1 MSQTGI
7 SPGMLPVS
15 SAVTLQGRLKRQGR
29 FMDFRL
35 NREIKAYC
43 RDFEPVRVILRKRSA
58 DLVAVKEQVDYYYR
72 LPPEDYDAG
81 TRRLKLRVEPAA
93 SELIYYVE
101 GQEDGARTSRFR
113 IAAVDDSAMGGVLEA
128 ALGTRAVVRKRRELW
143 RKDNV
148 VFNLD
153 TVEGVGQILE
163 VEVQDEAGC
172 DIDAQVD
179 EYRSLLG
186 RHLNGYITG
195 SNEDLVAAI
204 TGPT

>member
-1 MSQTGI
+1 MQ
-7 SPGMLPVS
+7 
-15 SAVTLQGRLKRQGR
+15 
-29 FMDFRL
+29 FRL

-43 RDFEPVRVILRKRSA
+43 PDFEPVRSILRKRSA
-58 DLVAVKEQVDYYYR
+58 YFVEVKEQVDYYYR
-72 LPPEDYDAG
+72 LPPADDTEG

-101 GQEDGARTSRFR
+101 GQEDGARTSRFQ
-113 IAAVDDSAMGGVLEA
+113 IAAVEDPAMAGVLEA
-128 ALGTRAVVRKRRELW
+128 ALGARAVVCKRRELW

-163 VEVQDEAGC
+163 VEVQAEEGC
-172 DIDAQVD
+172 DIDAQVG

-186 RHLNGYITG
+186 HYLNGYITG
-195 SNEDLVAAI
+195 SNEDLVASI
-204 TGPT
+204 SPQP